1 MKHIH
6 FNTINST
13 NQYLKDNYES
23 LDNLTII
30 SADHQTNGRGRFN
43 RKWFDSDDLLF
54 SILLKENIEN
64 PADYSLVIAKTVFTV
79 LNKYMTNVSIKWPND
94 ILVNDNKVCGILLEA
109 VTTSKLEC
117 VIIGVGINVNTS
129 EFSDDLKIKATSL
142 SKELNKTI
150 DKEELFNKIINSFEE
165 DYKEYVNGNKEYL
178 EIINDNFYLKNKN
191 VMFTYNNQVLNGT
204 ALGINNNGE
213 ILIKVNDEIVEIST
227 GEVTFTNVYNS

>member
-117 VIIGVGINVNTS
+117 VIIGVGINVNTN

-150 DKEELFNKIINSFEE
+150 DKEELFNKIINCFEE
-165 DYKEYVNGNKEYL
+165 DYKEYVKGNKEYL
-178 EIINDNFYLKNKN
+178 EIINNNFYLKNKN
-191 VMFTYNNQVLNGT
+191 VMFTYNNQILNGT
-204 ALGINNNGE
+204 ALGINNKGE

>member
-117 VIIGVGINVNTS
+117 VIIGVGINVNTN

-150 DKEELFNKIINSFEE
+150 DKEELFNKIINCFEE
-165 DYKEYVNGNKEYL
+165 DYKEYVKGNKEYL
-178 EIINDNFYLKNKN
+178 EIINDNFYLKSKN
-191 VMFTYNNQVLNGT
+191 VMFTYNNQILNGT
-204 ALGINNNGE
+204 ALGINNKGE